1 MVEAGAAARLK
12 DELTCPICLDVYR
25 NPVSLGCGHSFCE
38 VCIQEEQKCQQ
49 GPSRC
54 PLCLTPI
61 DQAGKPKPN
70 FHLRNI
76 AQNFLDASAHQ
87 EEEEQ
92 EVQCKEEEE
101 SSRQQEEV
109 ILCDFC
115 LQEPQPAVKT
125 CLTCEASLCQAHLSK
140 HSTKNIQR
148 NHVLVE
154 PCGAEALAERK
165 CPQHGKLL
173 ECFCTQDKVCI
184 CMLCSVLS
192 SHKDH
197 EIISLEEAFG
207 HAQSV
212 FPETLKQ
219 VKKYEAQ
226 LDQNIA
232 KLLKQE
238 KEVETKQSLQREQL
252 ENLFREINLQLEK
265 KKSEI
270 LKALSDHE
278 KQQLSQ
284 IQKEIKKHEKQKHSA
299 SHDVQE
305 LEALR
310 NQKDVL
316 LFTKAFTAIHTRKR
330 KPVAVMDGVKLPNSP
345 IALDK
350 SKTLNTLY
358 LFQEFL
364 SNMESSFKPPPEVVV
379 STPHSSTGQ
388 PGYPDPYCFTF
399 TVGSTPP
406 PSFTSDNGFDGFFRK
421 FSGLGAI
428 SAAMEKASEEFEGGA
443 SLEAELIC
451 SICLCLYKD
460 PVLLSCRH
468 SFCQQCILKVLTA
481 RQQSLAPLTCPVCRL
496 YLGPNLELQK
506 NFHLCNIVKAF
517 QAKTSKE
524 KHGKGSE
531 EERTEVFPCEYCLD
545 ETQPAVKTCLICDAS
560 LCKAHL
566 NKHNSKASCRDHIL
580 VQVGAGGVV
589 EERRCLQHGRML
601 EYYCCW
607 EGQYIC
613 MLCFTRGAHMN
624 HRVITL
630 KEGHDEQLT
639 KLLNTVTRLQQ
650 YESALVTALEDLQK
664 SENQLKTNTKT
675 VTSQIQKLFDELK
688 TELVKKEQKILSDIQ
703 SNEKKQLADINKVKK
718 EMEERRKEV
727 KQNLQLL
734 QKMRERQDIF
744 LFFKEFQ
751 LATDRIA
758 RQNSNID
765 RADVVVVQ
773 VDHTR
778 IGCYQDLMRYF
789 TKDLDCVLRKLQGVL
804 ANQIKWNRA
813 NQSKGLACDRYK
825 TSWFAN
831 YQQKKRG
838 EEQTSELRW
847 KGKV

>member
-1 MVEAGAAARLK
+1 MAEAGAAARLK
-12 DELTCPICLDVYR
+12 DELTCPICLDIYS

-38 VCIQEEQKCQQ
+38 VCIREEQKCQQ
-49 GPSRC
+49 SPSKC

-61 DQAGKPKPN
+61 GQAEKLKPN

-76 AQNFLDASAHQ
+76 AQKFLDASAHQ
-87 EEEEQ
+87 GEEEQ
-92 EVQCKEEEE
+92 EVQCKEKEE
-101 SSRQQEEV
+101 SSRRQEEV

-140 HSTKNIQR
+140 HSSNSQR
-148 NHVLVE
+148 NHALVE
-154 PCGAEALAERK
+154 PCGAQALAERK
-165 CPQHGKLL
+165 CRQHGKLL
-173 ECFCTQDKVCI
+173 ECFCAQDKVCI

-207 HAQSV
+207 RAQSV
-212 FPETLKQ
+212 FPETLRE
-219 VKKYEAQ
+219 VKKYEAE
-226 LDQNIA
+226 LDQSIA
-232 KLLKQE
+232 NLLKQE
-238 KEVETKQSLQREQL
+238 KEVEVKQSLQREQL
-252 ENLFREINLQLEK
+252 KSLFREISLQLEE

-270 LKALSDHE
+270 LKTLSDHE

-284 IQKEIKKHEKQKHSA
+284 IQTEIKNHEKQKHSA

-316 LFTKAFTAIHTRKR
+316 LFTKAFTAIHTRER
-330 KPVAVMDGVKLPNSP
+330 KPVAVMDGVELTNSP
-345 IALDK
+345 IAVDE
-350 SKTLNTLY
+350 STTRNTLH

-364 SNMESSFKPPPEVVV
+364 SNMESSFKPSPLGVLF

-388 PGYPDPYCFTF
+388 PGYPHPGYSPFSF
-399 TVGSTPP
+399 GTPP
-406 PSFTSDNGFDGFFRK
+406 PSSTSSMSFVLHPMQKQNPLCHMWYGLFSFSQ
-421 FSGLGAI
+421 SGLGLI

-443 SLEAELIC
+443 SLEAELVC

-481 RQQSLAPLTCPVCRL
+481 QQQTLAPLTCPVCRF

-524 KHGKGSE
+524 KRGKGSE
-531 EERTEVFPCEYCLD
+531 EMGTEVFPCEYCLD

-560 LCKAHL
+560 LCKSHL
-566 NKHNSKASCRDHIL
+566 NKHNSKASYRDHIL
-580 VQVGAGGVV
+580 VQVGAGSVV

-630 KEGHDEQLT
+630 KEGHDQQLT

-650 YESALVTALEDLQK
+650 NESALVTALEDLEK

-688 TELVKKEQKILSDIQ
+688 TELVKKEKKILSDIQ
-703 SNEKKQLADINKVKK
+703 SNERKQLADINKVKK

-744 LFFKEFQ
+744 LFFKVSSDIQFFFMDMPISQ
-751 LATDRIA
+751 AASLSD
-758 RQNSNID
+758 N
-765 RADVVVVQ
+765 
-773 VDHTR
+773 HTNKFFR
-778 IGCYQDLMRYF
+778 FLF
-789 TKDLDCVLRKLQGVL
+789 
-804 ANQIKWNRA
+804 
-813 NQSKGLACDRYK
+813 
-825 TSWFAN
+825 FFF
-831 YQQKKRG
+831 
-838 EEQTSELRW
+838 
-847 KGKV
+847 